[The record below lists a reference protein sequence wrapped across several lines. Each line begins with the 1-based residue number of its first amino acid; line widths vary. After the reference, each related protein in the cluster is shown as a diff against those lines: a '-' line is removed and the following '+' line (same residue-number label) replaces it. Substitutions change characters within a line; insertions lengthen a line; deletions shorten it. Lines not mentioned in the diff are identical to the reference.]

1 MGIFVNRPSNS
12 VYPSQRV
19 ISRNNVAAV
28 EPYMHTPHKPTQ
40 KSTQQKLVEDLTL
53 MKLNVHHTTT
63 TTSNENDELKYDQQQ
78 KVYFNHDGKDT
89 ENTEKIDSKYQ
100 TLPYNVKYGL
110 SKSASS
116 GAIPYHS
123 VASSVVTN
131 KNGIVSNESDS
142 EKAANAAD
150 SDSSAVSKTHA
161 RHHPL
166 TSTVKSKQLSVGIS
180 KSVTMSSMPTAA
192 TAATTTTAI
201 TVTSVSAS
209 SVSPLYLVQQSNN
222 NLFNNKAGDD
232 KPAIKPKAKHQIPSG
247 NLVVP
252 PRKPISSVAPTSISI
267 APAAKIV
274 AQSPKVHIV
283 APNVNLTPIV
293 SASEFDHLRPVLP
306 PKPSKNSGTAD
317 VRSGSNGVSSL
328 PTVVSVINKP
338 PLSEPLQSD
347 NQSPTAFLPNTDS
360 LPIKAR
366 PLTIKKQPLSEQ
378 PPRLRSTNNNTNG
391 VKPIQYAS
399 RRIEM
404 PPAFLFPEMDRS
416 NSNNQ
421 QQQQPQHQQ
430 PHKEDNNSI
439 DEMDKSLATADVEF
453 NNQTNNVNHQ
463 QYQPHHLDVV
473 RRTRSVLHEI
483 GKAKLARRVSFDPLA
498 LLLDASLEGEL
509 ELVKK
514 TTMQVPNPS
523 AANDEGITALHNAI
537 CAGHFAIVK

>member
-1 MGIFVNRPSNS
+1 MGVFFCYRPSNS

-63 TTSNENDELKYDQQQ
+63 TSSSENDELKHDQQQ
-78 KVYFNHDGKDT
+78 KVYLKHDAKDT

-116 GAIPYHS
+116 GAIPYHA

-131 KNGIVSNESDS
+131 KNGIASNESDS

-161 RHHPL
+161 RHHPIS
-166 TSTVKSKQLSVGIS
+166 STAQSKPLSVGIS
-180 KSVTMSSMPTAA
+180 KSVNMSPMPTAA
-192 TAATTTTAI
+192 SAATTTTAI
-201 TVTSVSAS
+201 TVTSISAS
-209 SVSPLYLVQQSNN
+209 TVSPLYLVQQSNN
-222 NLFNNKAGDD
+222 NLFNNKTGDD

-274 AQSPKVHIV
+274 AHSPKVHIV
-283 APNVNLTPIV
+283 APNVNTTPIV
-293 SASEFDHLRPVLP
+293 SATEFDHLRPVLP
-306 PKPSKNSGTAD
+306 PKPSKNGSND
-317 VRSGSNGVSSL
+317 VRSGNGVSL
-328 PTVVSVINKP
+328 PTVVSVISKP

-366 PLTIKKQPLSEQ
+366 PLTIKKQPISEQ
-378 PPRLRSTNNNTNG
+378 PPRLRSTNNSNG

-416 NSNNQ
+416 NINNQ
-421 QQQQPQHQQ
+421 HQPQQQS
-430 PHKEDNNSI
+430 HKEDNSI
-439 DEMDKSLATADVEF
+439 DEMDKALATTEVEI
-453 NNQTNNVNHQ
+453 NNQTNNANNQ

-473 RRTRSVLHEI
+473 RRTRSVLNEI

>member
-1 MGIFVNRPSNS
+1 M
-12 VYPSQRV
+12 YPSQRV

-63 TTSNENDELKYDQQQ
+63 TTSSENDELKYDQQQ

-116 GAIPYHS
+116 GAIPYNS
-123 VASSVVTN
+123 GVSSVVTN
-131 KNGIVSNESDS
+131 TNGISSNESDS
-142 EKAANAAD
+142 EKAAHAAD

-161 RHHPL
+161 RHHTL
-166 TSTVKSKQLSVGIS
+166 SSTVQSKPLPVGIS

-201 TVTSVSAS
+201 TVTSISAS

-222 NLFNNKAGDD
+222 NLFNNKTGDD

-274 AQSPKVHIV
+274 AHSPKVHIV
-283 APNVNLTPIV
+283 APNVNTTPIV

-306 PKPSKNSGTAD
+306 PKPSKNAD
-317 VRSGSNGVSSL
+317 VRSGNGVSSL

-338 PLSEPLQSD
+338 PLSEPQQSD

-378 PPRLRSTNNNTNG
+378 PPRLRSTNNTNG

-421 QQQQPQHQQ
+421 PQLQQQS
-430 PHKEDNNSI
+430 HKEDSSSI
-439 DEMDKSLATADVEF
+439 DEMDKSLVTAEVEF
-453 NNQTNNVNHQ
+453 NNQTNNANSQ

-473 RRTRSVLHEI
+473 RRTRSVLNEI

-537 CAGHFAIVK
+537 CAGHFSIVK